1 MNFYFRYLVILVN
14 PIPMKTEKAI
24 IYDDNCP
31 LCHWYTDAFVKADL
45 LSQQGRISFS
55 DLAQTGLAD
64 QLDLHRSKH
73 EIPLID
79 LQGGKTIY
87 GLDSLIYLLN
97 PRFPFIKRAMAISPI
112 NYFIRKLYKL
122 ISYNRGVMAPS
133 PPRPRLY
140 DCTPDFNRRYRLS
153 FISIAGTLGLAM
165 LFLSLPYSIFFSFI
179 LPVLGSLL
187 LLGTRF
193 KAQHYITYLGHLAV
207 LAFLTGSIC
216 LIGWFIPPL
225 FPLSGLLAIVVFGW
239 QYARRFQILKLH
251 HEN

>member
-1 MNFYFRYLVILVN
+1 
-14 PIPMKTEKAI
+14 MKTEKAI

-31 LCHWYTDAFVKADL
+31 LCHWYTGAFVKADL

-55 DLAQTGLAD
+55 ELAKTDLAA
-64 QLDLHRSKH
+64 QLDLHRSRH
-73 EIPLID
+73 EIPLVD
-79 LQGGKTIY
+79 LQGGKTMY

-97 PRFPFIKRAMAISPI
+97 PRFPFIKRMMAISPV
-112 NYFIRKLYKL
+112 NYAVRKLYKL

-133 PPRPRLY
+133 PPRARLY
-140 DCTPDFNRRYRLS
+140 DCTPEFNWKYRLL
-153 FISIAGTLGLAM
+153 FIGIAGGLGLSM
-165 LFLSLPYSIFFSFI
+165 LNLSLPHSIFLSFI
-179 LPVLGSLL
+179 LPVLGGLL
-187 LLGTRF
+187 LLGTHF

-216 LIGWFIPPL
+216 LLGWFIPSL
-225 FPLSGLLAIVVFGW
+225 FPLSGLLAVVFFGW